1 MKTLQS
7 ILRLLA
13 PYKKHLPLKYYSDIN
28 IISAAENETSL
39 RTRVSGEK
47 NPRAEIEMRYQ
58 AGRRTFKIGEDVSTT
73 KYYN

>member
-1 MKTLQS
+1 VISISFLLLKMKHHSVQE
-7 ILRLLA
+7 
-13 PYKKHLPLKYYSDIN
+13 YQGK
-28 IISAAENETSL
+28 
-39 RTRVSGEK
+39 K